1 MDCQS
6 DCVTTPLLALSCR
19 VCPTSFAYSFE
30 MYHICRALVRSVSRF
45 HTREVSFWS
54 KCPSE

>member
-19 VCPTSFAYSFE
+19 VCPTSFAYSFVT
-30 MYHICRALVRSVSRF
+30 YHICRALVCLWAIAVL
-45 HTREVSFWS
+45 TWS
-54 KCPSE
+54 CADIFPSCQ